1 MATGLPGAGED
12 PDDKEGHGTHV
23 AGTVIAKTYGVAKK
37 ANAIAVKVLPDSG
50 GGAVSDAIAGIDWVV
65 AQFEANPTPSLMN
78 MSFGSDVSQ
87 PLDQAVNN
95 VGENKVPGPSFT
107 HHSFALGC

>member
-1 MATGLPGAGED
+1 MDTDLAGAD
-12 PDDKEGHGTHV
+12 DDKNGHGTHV

-50 GGAVSDAIAGIDWVV
+50 GGTVSDAIAGIDWVV
-65 AQFEANPTPSLMN
+65 AQVEANPIIPALIN
-78 MSFGSDVSQ
+78 MSFSSTESP

-95 VGENKVPGPSFT
+95 VSGEDVCIPFLIHTYTG
-107 HHSFALGC
+107 LGC